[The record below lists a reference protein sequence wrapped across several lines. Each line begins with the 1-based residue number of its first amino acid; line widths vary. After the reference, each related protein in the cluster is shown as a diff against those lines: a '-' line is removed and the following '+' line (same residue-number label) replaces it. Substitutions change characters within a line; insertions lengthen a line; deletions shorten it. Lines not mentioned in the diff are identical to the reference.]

1 MNNEKMIKTAGTM
14 YKIVNVLEKILIA
27 GVILIAAGCGIILIV
42 GIENIPVTVTTLSF
56 GNTTLYLRD
65 GVIPVNTITVPEV
78 LVTMAAAAVMVAVVL
93 YMFRILKQILKPMK
107 EGRPFD
113 TSVSEGIRRL
123 GWAVLAEG
131 VIRYVT
137 EILTARI
144 TMGNY
149 EILKNLFREGTVDHI
164 RIQASFSLGFVFM
177 AFLLFLLSYIFRY
190 GEELQRQSDET
201 L

>member
-1 MNNEKMIKTAGTM
+1 MNNGKMIKTAGTL
-14 YKIVNVLEKILIA
+14 YTVVNVLEKILIA

-123 GWAVLAEG
+123 SWAVLAQG

-149 EILKNLFREGTVDHI
+149 EILKNLFREGAVDHI
-164 RIQASFSLGFVFM
+164 KIQASFSLGFVFM